1 MGTTLNEEKKYVNQE
16 SIDQAL
22 QALKNQQAAKPG
34 EYQSPWQ
41 SQISEMMDKI
51 LNREQFQYDLNGD
64 ALYQQYKDQH
74 ITQGQKAMM
83 DTMGQA
89 QAMTGGYGN
98 SYAQTA
104 GQQAYQGYLQQLGDK
119 IPELYQLALNKYNQD
134 GQNMLNQYGLMVDQ
148 DNLEYGRHQDS
159 VNNWQNEYDRLLG
172 EYYTERDFGYQQD
185 RYQVADAQWQKEF
198 EEAVRQYNQKNGVSS
213 SSSSSS
219 SSKSTSGSTTTKQTT
234 TPTNYNNQGYSTDV
248 VKQAQAYVGATA
260 DGYWGAASV
269 AAAQKAGFQSL
280 ADVVKR
286 VQRGGQQKPASF
298 SGSTYNEA
306 VSYLKA
312 NGKPTGGIMT
322 QSEWQRHRNNALAGK
337 QTNAEGSNYSTYAA
351 YLRDFVA
358 YLMK

>member
-1 MGTTLNEEKKYVNQE
+1 MSTTLNEEKKYANQE
-16 SIDQAL
+16 LIDQAL
-22 QALKNQQAAKPG
+22 QALKNQEAVKPG
-34 EYQSPWQ
+34 EYQSAWQ

-51 LNREQFQYDLNGD
+51 LNREKFSYDLNGD
-64 ALYQQYKDQH
+64 ALYQQYKDQY
-74 ITQGQKAMM
+74 TAQGQKAMM

-104 GQQAYQGYLQQLGDK
+104 GQQAYQGQLQQLNDK
-119 IPELYQLALNKYNQD
+119 IPELYSLALNQYNQE

-159 VNNWQNEYDRLLG
+159 VNNWQNEYDRLLSQ
-172 EYYTERDFGYQQD
+172 YYTERDFGYQQD
-185 RYQVADAQWQKEF
+185 RDQIADQQWQAEF
-198 EEAVRQYNQKNGVSS
+198 DEAVRQYNQKNGT

-219 SSKSTSGSTTTKQTT
+219 SSKSTSSSTTTKTT

-286 VQRGGQQKPASF
+286 VQRGGQTQTASF
-298 SGSTYNEA
+298 SGSTYSEA
-306 VSYLKA
+306 CAYLKSK
-312 NGKPTGGIMT
+312 GKPTGGLMT
-322 QSEWQRHRNNALAGK
+322 QSEWQRHKNNNNSAGGEH
-337 QTNAEGSNYSTYAA
+337 QASSYQEYLAA
-351 YLRDFVA
+351 YVYGA
-358 YLMK
+358 TK